1 MLYTYRPLHCLC
13 KNKRY
18 CRKHWN
24 KIWKFKLWIKQ
35 PIAEKKKEKIIR
47 LTKDA
52 LGGQIMKE
60 FAGLRAKTYNYLKD
74 SNNEDKKTK
83 GPKKC
88 VIKRKL
94 KFEDYKNCL
103 KAAQI
108 ESKIN
113 HLEKNKI
120 DVDILKR
127 IHKK

>member
-1 MLYTYRPLHCLC
+1 
-13 KNKRY
+13 
-18 CRKHWN
+18 
-24 KIWKFKLWIKQ
+24 
-35 PIAEKKKEKIIR
+35 
-47 LTKDA
+47 
-52 LGGQIMKE
+52 MKE

-108 ESKIN
+108 KSKIN

-120 DVDILKR
+120 DADILKR